1 MAAKKIT
8 VTISPDGKLHSDYDG
23 FDGEACFQE
32 AEKLA
37 QSLAQQGLDM
47 TVVKVDPKRREQEL
61 RKLETSQKVGV

>member
-8 VTISPDGKLHSDYDG
+8 VTITPDGKLHSDYDG
-23 FDGEACFQE
+23 FDGQACFTE

-47 TVVKVDPKRREQEL
+47 EVIKVDPKRRETEL
-61 RKLETSQKVGV
+61 RKLENPQKVGV